1 MKSFKEFLINEA
13 TTTTYIKNVKT
24 VVRKLNKLPFELK
37 WITKNIPKEDEEQ
50 AYLKFELKYKSEIIY
65 GNEVG
70 DYDTQFKEI
79 ASLIKNILD
88 LKAIKVISNND
99 MANVFVGKF
108 MGSYPTGLE
117 LTTGRNKIYGNII
130 INDYK
135 LQ

>member
-1 MKSFKEFLINEA
+1 MISFKEFLINEA

-24 VVRKLNKLPFELK
+24 VVRKLNKLPFEFK

-70 DYDTQFKEI
+70 DYDAQFKEI

-88 LKAIKVISNND
+88 LKAIKVISDND
-99 MANVFVGKF
+99 VANVFVGKF
-108 MGSYPTGLE
+108 MGNYPTSVE
-117 LTTGRNKIYGNII
+117 LTSGRNKIYVNII

>member
-1 MKSFKEFLINEA
+1 M
-13 TTTTYIKNVKT
+13 
-24 VVRKLNKLPFELK
+24 NKLPFELK

-88 LKAIKVISNND
+88 LKAIKVVSNND

-108 MGSYPTGLE
+108 MGSYPTSVE
-117 LTTGRNKIYGNII
+117 LTTGQNKIYGNII